1 MNIMVNAIT
10 PILKWIGVEV
20 HMTKSQ
26 CTGIN
31 HETGKQ
37 VATDSITLNGKS
49 FTTLPPDK
57 PYKYLDASVHAT
69 ISKDLSAE
77 KEHAFDEM
85 KLRLAA
91 LSGNRVLSRKEKE

>member
-1 MNIMVNAIT
+1 MVNAIA
-10 PILKWIGVEV
+10 PILKWIGLEV

-37 VATDSITLNGKS
+37 VATDSITLNGKP

-57 PYKYLDASVHAT
+57 PYKYLGARAT
-69 ISKDLSAE
+69 ISGDLSAE
-77 KEHAFDEM
+77 KEHALDEM
-85 KLRLAA
+85 KRRLAA
-91 LSGNRVLSRKEKE
+91 LSED